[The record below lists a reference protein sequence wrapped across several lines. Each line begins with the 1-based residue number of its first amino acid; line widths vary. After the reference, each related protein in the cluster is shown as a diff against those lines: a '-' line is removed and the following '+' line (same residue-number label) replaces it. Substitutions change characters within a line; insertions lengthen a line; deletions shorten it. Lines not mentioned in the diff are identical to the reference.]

1 MEMELLPHV
10 GVATFRLGM
19 SAEEATRAA
28 EELGLLATGAEAES
42 DPGQILF
49 THDEFRM
56 NFTLGFIK
64 GALGNVEV
72 WRFRNEDADV
82 RVTLD
87 GLDVF
92 RTPSEELLQQFEER
106 GHTTE
111 ENDLGF
117 DALPDLKVIFAN
129 NSSFEYPVDEDGDPL
144 YFDYV
149 LVTTEPVG

>member
-1 MEMELLPHV
+1 MDVELLPHV

-19 SAEEATRAA
+19 SVEEGKRAARELGLPATRAD
-28 EELGLLATGAEAES
+28 AEAE
-42 DPGQILF
+42 PGQVLF

-56 NFTLGFIK
+56 NFVLGFAK
-64 GALGNVEV
+64 GELVNVEV

-82 RVTLD
+82 RVTLE

-92 RTPSEELLQQFEER
+92 RTPSEELLQQLEER
-106 GHTTE
+106 GHTAE

-129 NSSFEYPVDEDGDPL
+129 DSSYEYPVDEDGDPL

-149 LVTTEPVG
+149 LVTSVFGR